1 MAPGNLITGSKDLFQ
16 KGVLEVILLPIRIYR
31 WCVSPLIGG
40 TCRYEPSCSR
50 YAIDAIQLHGA
61 LKGVYLTA
69 RRLARC
75 HPFGGSGY
83 DPVPGFVSGAS
94 KDARDRCENNE

>member
-16 KGVLEVILLPIRIYR
+16 KGALEVILLPIRIYR
-31 WCVSPLIGG
+31 WCISPLLGG

-61 LKGVYLTA
+61 RKGGYLTA

-83 DPVPGFVSGAS
+83 DPVPGLVSGERKRAPEG
-94 KDARDRCENNE
+94 RENNE

>member
-1 MAPGNLITGSKDLFQ
+1 MALSKLIPGLAYLLRKSALNLILMPFYF
-16 KGVLEVILLPIRIYR
+16 YR
-31 WCVSPLIGG
+31 LCISPLIGVN
-40 TCRYEPSCSR
+40 CRYEPSCSR

-61 LKGVYLTA
+61 RKGGYLTA

-83 DPVPGFVSGAS
+83 DPVPGLVSGERKRAPEG
-94 KDARDRCENNE
+94 RENNE

>member
-1 MAPGNLITGSKDLFQ
+1 MAPGNLTTGRKDLFQ
-16 KGVLEVILLPIRIYR
+16 KGALEVILLPIRIYR
-31 WCVSPLIGG
+31 WCISPLIGG

-83 DPVPGFVSGAS
+83 DPVPGFVSRAS